1 MNISIYIYLNNINES
16 PVSVEEMLQ
25 NFSSR
30 AAFLL
35 YLHSCLKSNILTKTC
50 FSLDVKLTDFHI
62 VISVYLG
69 LLMNPV
75 IGDNARYM
83 QWLLTFE
90 QVTQINDRLQISVG
104 MKLSIRSLRCCQNV
118 INPWLFFS
126 VLLVLICET
135 SSYGF
140 VLKSLVKTQRNKIK
154 FIAKSIW

>member
-1 MNISIYIYLNNINES
+1 
-16 PVSVEEMLQ
+16 MLQ

-30 AAFLL
+30 AVFLL
-35 YLHSCLKSNILTKTC
+35 YLHSCLKSSILTKTC
-50 FSLDVKLTDFHI
+50 FSLDIKLTDFRI

-75 IGDNARYM
+75 IGDNARY
-83 QWLLTFE
+83 TFE

-104 MKLSIRSLRCCQNV
+104 MKLSIRSVRCCQNV

-126 VLLVLICET
+126 VVLVLICET

-140 VLKSLVKTQRNKIK
+140 MLKSLVKTQRNKIK
-154 FIAKSIW
+154 FIVKSIW